1 MNLEPELNH
10 CPDCEAKLEY
20 ESGDLLCPNC
30 GWVADDAF
38 VLRYE
43 QSHGYESGQKNM

>member
-1 MNLEPELNH
+1 MNLEPELDF

-20 ESGDLLCPNC
+20 QSGDLLCPNC
-30 GWVADDAF
+30 GWCADEVY

-43 QSHGYESGQKNM
+43 QSHGYAGGENNL